1 MKRTLFFTL
10 LAAAAALPA
19 RVTLSQAVA
28 NAWAISGGL
37 DSQEL
42 AVKAAAVA
50 ELTALRQK
58 YFSVYFSGSYR
69 YSSDKVEV
77 KASAF
82 PFPLGPNVPP
92 GTVLLSAPSA
102 TIDLKMSL
110 VQPLYSGGLLSNA
123 VRMEAIRA
131 ASERDLARLKKA
143 ELAGRV
149 KASFFNY
156 LLFRKKRDSLDS
168 LLSSL
173 ELHLKKVE
181 NLYADEQVRR
191 SDVLETRAKADE
203 VRLSLQDLEQL
214 IAAEAVHF
222 GSLCGYDPQD
232 IDFQPAPPAGSFA
245 ADRERFLAGHP
256 LLRSLDE
263 KLRLVQVQKRSVG
276 AAYLPQVSAF
286 AEVHYGRPGQN
297 FFADRW
303 TWYVQGGLSVSMP
316 VFNWNKGGRDR
327 ELADVAARQLE
338 NQRADFIR
346 ESEASLRQLYLARES
361 LEKKRVLLD
370 GLVANAAEDIR
381 LKDRL
386 YEENQIDHTDLLAA
400 MASQE
405 RYTADREELLAQME
419 MLQANLDTLVGRT
432 EEER

>member
-1 MKRTLFFTL
+1 MKRIMFFAL
-10 LAAAAALPA
+10 LAAAVVLPA
-19 RVTLSQAVA
+19 NVTLSQAVA
-28 NAWAISGGL
+28 NAWTINRGL

-42 AVKAAAVA
+42 EEKAAGIAG
-50 ELTALRQK
+50 LTALRQK
-58 YFSVYFSGSYR
+58 YFSVFFSGSYR

-82 PFPLGPNVPP
+82 PFPLGPNIPA
-92 GTVLLSAPSA
+92 GTVMLSAPNDN
-102 TIDLKMSL
+102 IDLKMSL

-123 VRMEAIRA
+123 VKMEALRA
-131 ASERDLARLKKA
+131 ASERDLTRLKKI

-149 KASFFNY
+149 KSSFFNY
-156 LLFRKKRDSLDS
+156 LLFCKKRDSLNS

-181 NLYADEQVRR
+181 NLYAEELVKR
-191 SDVLETRAKADE
+191 SDVLETRSGADE
-203 VRLSLQDLEQL
+203 VRLGLQDLEQL

-222 GSLCGYDPQD
+222 NSLCGFDPQE
-232 IDFQPAPPAGSFA
+232 IDFLPAAWEGSFA

-256 LLRSLDE
+256 LLCSLDE
-263 KLRLVQVQKRSVG
+263 KKRLVQVQKRSIG

-297 FFADRW
+297 FFVDRW
-303 TWYVQGGLSVSMP
+303 TFYFQGGLSVSMP

-327 ELADVAARQLE
+327 ELADIAARKLE

-346 ESEASLRQLYLARES
+346 ESEASLRQLYLYKES
-361 LEKKRVLLD
+361 LEKKLVLLD

-386 YEENQIDHTDLLAA
+386 YEESQIDHTDLLAA

-405 RYTADREELLAQME
+405 RYVSNREELLAQME
-419 MLQANLDTLVGRT
+419 MLRVNLDTLVGKT
-432 EEER
+432 EEE

>member
-1 MKRTLFFTL
+1 MKRILFFAL
-10 LAAAAALPA
+10 LAAAFALPA

-28 NAWAISGGL
+28 NAWTINRGL

-42 AVKAAAVA
+42 EEKAAAVA
-50 ELTALRQK
+50 GLTALRQK

-69 YSSDKVEV
+69 YSTDKVEV
-77 KASAF
+77 KASSF
-82 PFPLGPNVPP
+82 PFPLGPNIPP
-92 GTVLLSAPSA
+92 GTVMLSAPNDNF
-102 TIDLKMSL
+102 DLKMSL

-123 VRMEAIRA
+123 VKMEAIRA
-131 ASERDLARLKKA
+131 AAERDLTRLKKI

-149 KASFFNY
+149 KSSFFNY
-156 LLFRKKRDSLDS
+156 LLFCKKRDSLAS

-181 NLYADEQVRR
+181 NLFAEELVKR

-203 VRLSLQDLEQL
+203 IRLSLQDLEQL

-222 GSLCGYDPQD
+222 NSLCGTDPQD
-232 IDFQPAPPAGSFA
+232 IDFQLAAREGSFA
-245 ADRERFLAGHP
+245 ADRERFLSGHP

-263 KLRLVQVQKRSVG
+263 RKRLVVVQKRSIG

-286 AEVHYGRPGQN
+286 AEAHYGRPGQN
-297 FFADRW
+297 FFVDRW
-303 TWYVQGGLSVSMP
+303 TFYFQGGLSVAMP

-327 ELADVAARQLE
+327 ELADIAARKLD

-346 ESEASLRQLYLARES
+346 DSEASLRQLYLAKES

-370 GLVANAAEDIR
+370 GLVANAAEEIR
-381 LKDRL
+381 LKDSL
-386 YEENQIDHTDLLAA
+386 YEEGQIDHTDLLAA

-405 RYTADREELLAQME
+405 RYVADREQLRVQVE
-419 MLQANLDTLVGRT
+419 MLRANLDVLVGKT
-432 EEER
+432 EEE